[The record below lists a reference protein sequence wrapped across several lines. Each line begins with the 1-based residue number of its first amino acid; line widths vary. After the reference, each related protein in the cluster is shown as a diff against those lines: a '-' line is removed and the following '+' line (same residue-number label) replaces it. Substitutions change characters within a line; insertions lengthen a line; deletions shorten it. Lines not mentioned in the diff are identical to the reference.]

1 MWVGGCV
8 TAPMAWPSPPGGDA
22 GVYTDRWKWPLGAVL
37 GHLCTL
43 LRREDRASRWWGRR
57 SVHGLAKTASRR
69 RFGAFV
75 YTVAPLRTAV
85 ATQECTQIGQNGLS
99 TPFWGICVHCC
110 AVVDRRGD
118 AGVYTDWPKW
128 PLDTVL
134 GHLCT
139 LLRRC
144 GQTWG
149 RRSVHRLAKTASRR
163 RFGAFVYTVAPR
175 FAEASTHTNP
185 RRARDVPRLE
195 KSTRSA
201 SGPLRARQAVFKLV
215 HQQPDVVHGGF
226 RLGVQV

>member
-8 TAPMAWPSPPGGDA
+8 IAPVAWPLPPGGDA

-43 LRREDRASRWWGRR
+43 LRRCGQPWVCR
-57 SVHGLAKTASRR
+57 SVHRLAKMASRR

-75 YTVAPLRTAV
+75 YTVATC
-85 ATQECTQIGQNGLS
+85 E
-99 TPFWGICVHCC
+99 
-110 AVVDRRGD
+110 DRSSGRGD
-118 AGVYTDWPKW
+118 AGVYTDWRKR
-128 PLDTVL
+128 PLDAVS

-144 GQTWG
+144 GQPWVC
-149 RRSVHRLAKTASRR
+149 RSVHGLAKMASRR
-163 RFGAFVYTVAPR
+163 RFGAFVYTVATR
-175 FAEASTHTNP
+175 FAEASTHTNL
-185 RRARDVPRLE
+185 RRAKDVPRLE

-201 SGPLRARQAVFKLV
+201 SGPLRARQAAFELV
-215 HQQPDVVHGGF
+215 HQQSDVVHGGL